1 MRCKL
6 ISSAGNSALVEWDDG
21 HLHRARVPL
30 DAVGEEGEVAQEI
43 LQAGISYGADWEQAI
58 RAAFVPEDVAD
69 ALRRHGFWT
78 VEDVRK
84 RPGEV
89 VLLLR
94 RLSLNFSD
102 LLKEV

>member
-1 MRCKL
+1 
-6 ISSAGNSALVEWDDG
+6 
-21 HLHRARVPL
+21 
-30 DAVGEEGEVAQEI
+30 
-43 LQAGISYGADWEQAI
+43 
-58 RAAFVPEDVAD
+58 VPEDVAD